1 MRVAVVIPC
10 HNVEAHLPSAL
21 GSVMAQTNSDLDV
34 VCIDDGSTDGTAGV
48 LLDLQERF
56 PGRFR
61 SILQKNLGA
70 SAARNAGLRSTTG
83 DYVQFLDADDTID
96 PDKIAAQIALAKVS
110 GYPDLVVGDFEQAMP
125 NGLLLPSLAL
135 VGQPWMALIKTRMGT
150 TSSNLW
156 SRSALD
162 VVGGWNEDLASS
174 QDYDL
179 MFRLLKNSGSIA
191 WDAHIR
197 THVLKR
203 ASGSISQTGV
213 QANWDRYIAL
223 RRAIMEYLRMLDPE
237 RYAPEIETLR
247 QYIFMALRIVAAK
260 DLPKAIEEY
269 RQSIG
274 HHFKPEVGRAIT
286 ERYALLH
293 TLLGFATTER
303 LLQLTKR
310 NQRKQ
315 HA

>member
-1 MRVAVVIPC
+1 
-10 HNVEAHLPSAL
+10 
-21 GSVMAQTNSDLDV
+21 
-34 VCIDDGSTDGTAGV
+34 
-48 LLDLQERF
+48 
-56 PGRFR
+56 
-61 SILQKNLGA
+61 
-70 SAARNAGLRSTTG
+70 
-83 DYVQFLDADDTID
+83 
-96 PDKIAAQIALAKVS
+96 
-110 GYPDLVVGDFEQAMP
+110 MP

-223 RRAIMEYLRMLDPE
+223 RRAIMEYLRTLDPE
-237 RYAPEIETLR
+237 RRTRDRDTAPIH
-247 QYIFMALRIVAAK
+247 IHGAAHCRCQ
-260 DLPKAIEEY
+260 DPPKAIEEY

-274 HHFKPEVGRAIT
+274 HHFKPEVGRATNGSDMPCCIPCSALPPPSACFSLRNGT
-286 ERYALLH
+286 NANSTHERSYAHFQAFREADRIALRLTFSVH
-293 TLLGFATTER
+293 LMYDEVWKFQR
-303 LLQLTKR
+303 LLR
-310 NQRKQ
+310 RVE
-315 HA
+315 